1 MKPNIHK
8 TESSMQKLKSDL
20 HKMKLDPNMKMI
32 SLSSFSMVVHGGC
45 GHNIDG
51 GFHFSYINME
61 TSARLSS
68 LVGTWQPSLAEL
80 NDHKPLSLIVLSNL
94 SFSQIWILFLAMQV
108 FCRLPCDTENH
119 SSSSQQSLPF
129 LFWNIT

>member
-1 MKPNIHK
+1 MFYGQELLLTKKTKSNPKKKETKSSQNETRFTQNETKFTKKMKPNIHK

-68 LVGTWQPSLAEL
+68 LVGT
-80 NDHKPLSLIVLSNL
+80 
-94 SFSQIWILFLAMQV
+94 
-108 FCRLPCDTENH
+108 
-119 SSSSQQSLPF
+119 
-129 LFWNIT
+129 